1 MDEKSPVILIVPLS
15 SVQPDPANVRRHGA
29 RNLEA
34 IKASLLRFG
43 QQKPIVVDERGVIR
57 AGNGTYQAARQLG
70 WTHIHIIRTQL
81 TGPDAIAYAIADNR
95 TAQLAEWDEEAL
107 NRQIAA
113 LDEDLQNAAGFN
125 RTELAKL
132 MESDRSE
139 SVEKMPP
146 EIYEVAVG
154 CVDEADQ
161 KQLFER
167 LTGEGRTCRV
177 LTI

>member
-1 MDEKSPVILIVPLS
+1 MDEKPPVILSVPLS

-29 RNLEA
+29 RNLAA
-34 IKASLLRFG
+34 IQASLRRFG

-57 AGNGTYQAARQLG
+57 AGNGTYEAARQLG
-70 WTHIHIIRTQL
+70 WTHIHIIRTPL

-95 TAQLAEWDEEAL
+95 TGDLAQWDEEAL

-113 LDEDLQNAAGFN
+113 LDGDLLSAAGFN
-125 RTELAKL
+125 QAELAKL
-132 MESDRSE
+132 METGRNE
-139 SVEKMPP
+139 PVEKMPP
-146 EIYEVAVG
+146 EIYELAVG
-154 CVDEADQ
+154 CANEADQ